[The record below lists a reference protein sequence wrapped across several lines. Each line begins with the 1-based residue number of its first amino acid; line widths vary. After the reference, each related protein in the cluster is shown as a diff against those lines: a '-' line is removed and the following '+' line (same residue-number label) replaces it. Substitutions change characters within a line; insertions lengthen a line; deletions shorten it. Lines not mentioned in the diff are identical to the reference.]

1 MHKLLALGLALA
13 CLIAAVLAPALAF
26 AAEVEPAANALAIP
40 WGTWVIE
47 LAHIASA
54 ILVPL
59 AVTYAGLL
67 LRRSAPILSTL
78 VSNAL
83 IDRMINLAVDFALN
97 AIEGVAKGR
106 TVSVAVAPAVI
117 ALGAQRA
124 VDSTLPWIVRKA
136 GGPNG
141 IAERVF
147 RHLDLDPTAN
157 ASNTLA
163 PALDALASGVPA
175 QLLASIAPAGDVGT
189 KAAV

>member
-1 MHKLLALGLALA
+1 MHKLMLWELALA
-13 CLIAAVLAPALAF
+13 CLLVSVLAPALAF
-26 AAEVEPAANALAIP
+26 AAEVAAPSSALSIP

-54 ILVPL
+54 VLVPL
-59 AVTYAGLL
+59 AVTYFGLL
-67 LRRSAPILSTL
+67 LRRASPFLSAFVT
-78 VSNAL
+78 NAL

-124 VDSTLPWIVRKA
+124 VDSTLPWIVRRA
-136 GGPNG
+136 GGVNG

-147 RHLDLDPTAN
+147 RHLNLDPAAD

-163 PALDALASGVPA
+163 PALDAIASGYPAQVLASV
-175 QLLASIAPAGDVGT
+175 APAPS
-189 KAAV
+189 A

>member
-1 MHKLLALGLALA
+1 MHKLLVWALA
-13 CLIAAVLAPALAF
+13 GACLAIALLAPVLAR
-26 AAEVEPAANALAIP
+26 AADAVPAASALTIP
-40 WGTWVIE
+40 WGTWVLE

-59 AVTYAGLL
+59 AVTYAGYLL
-67 LRRSAPILSTL
+67 KRASPFLSAFVT
-78 VSNAL
+78 NAL

-97 AIEGVAKGR
+97 AIEGVAKGK

-124 VDSTLPWIVRKA
+124 VDSTLPWIVRRA
-136 GGPNG
+136 GGPQG

-147 RHLDLDPTAN
+147 RHLDLDPAAD

-175 QLLASIAPAGDVGT
+175 QLLASVAPT
-189 KAAV
+189 PAA